1 MTIRATIA
9 YWRAA
14 GLTPD
19 EAMAGLGVRRPLAC
33 TWAEVEVVAAM
44 RERALLADADAVERE
59 AAPRAR
65 AAA

>member
-1 MTIRATIA
+1 MTVRATIN

-33 TWAEVEVVAAM
+33 TWAEVEVAAAM
-44 RERALLADADAVERE
+44 RGRQLE
-59 AAPRAR
+59 AAETAEPASAPKV
-65 AAA
+65 AA

>member
-1 MTIRATIA
+1 MTVRSTIA

-44 RERALLADADAVERE
+44 RERALLAAAVERE
-59 AAPRAR
+59 TAPRAR

>member
-1 MTIRATIA
+1 MTVKATIN

-19 EAMAGLGVRRPLAC
+19 EAMAGLGVRRPLAA

-44 RERALLADADAVERE
+44 RERALRRDRTERE
-59 AAPRAR
+59 VAPEAR

>member
-1 MTIRATIA
+1 MTVRSTIA

-44 RERALLADADAVERE
+44 RERALLRDRTERE
-59 AAPRAR
+59 AAPKAR
-65 AAA
+65 AA

>member
-44 RERALLADADAVERE
+44 RERQLDAAETAE
-59 AAPRAR
+59 PAR
-65 AAA
+65 APKVAA